1 MISSQKIWTIP
12 LASMTPA
19 EYNVHMKNEIIT
31 EGSVDGRDGLY
42 QVAYANGL
50 MLSIGQS
57 DTHYS
62 MKRFTVPLTVEV
74 AILDKDGE
82 FVPLTEYDDVAQLD
96 ISKFAMLTE
105 KMERLP
111 ADHDEAA
118 QELWHWAEF

>member
-1 MISSQKIWTIP
+1 MKD
-12 LASMTPA
+12 
-19 EYNVHMKNEIIT
+19 KNEIIK
-31 EGSVDGRDGLY
+31 EDQAREGLY

-50 MLSIGQS
+50 TLSIGQS

-82 FVPLTEYDDVAQLD
+82 FVPLTESDSVAQLS
-96 ISKFAMLTE
+96 IAEFEHLTE

>member
-1 MISSQKIWTIP
+1 
-12 LASMTPA
+12 
-19 EYNVHMKNEIIT
+19 MKNEIIK
-31 EGSVDGRDGLY
+31 EGQARDGLY

-50 MLSIGQS
+50 TLSIGQS

-62 MKRFTVPLTVEV
+62 MKRFSVPLTVEV
-74 AILDKDGE
+74 AILDEQGD
-82 FVPLTEYDDVAQLD
+82 FVPLTEYDSVAQLT
-96 ISKFAMLTE
+96 IAQFEMLTE

>member
-1 MISSQKIWTIP
+1 
-12 LASMTPA
+12 
-19 EYNVHMKNEIIT
+19 MKNDIIK
-31 EGSVDGRDGLY
+31 EGQARDGLY

-62 MKRFTVPLTVEV
+62 RKRFSVPLTVEV
-74 AILDKDGE
+74 AVLDKDGE
-82 FVPLTEYDDVAQLD
+82 FVPLTEYDSVAQLT
-96 ISKFAMLTE
+96 IAEFEMLTE

-118 QELWHWAEF
+118 QELWHWA

>member
-1 MISSQKIWTIP
+1 MK
-12 LASMTPA
+12 
-19 EYNVHMKNEIIT
+19 EKNEIIK
-31 EGSVDGRDGLY
+31 EGQARDGLY

-50 MLSIGQS
+50 TLSIGQS

-74 AILDKDGE
+74 AVLDKDGE
-82 FVPLTEYDDVAQLD
+82 FVPLTEYDDVAQLT
-96 ISKFAMLTE
+96 IAKFEMLTE
-105 KMERLP
+105 RMERLP